1 MATLKA
7 VVRDGRAV
15 LVDDRVD
22 YPEGTELQLDV
33 RDPGDELDADE
44 LAEFEGAL
52 DAAQRGYAAT
62 WEGRVGRGRPEPAA
76 VSPVTVR
83 IVVLPTLTG

>member
-7 VVRDGRAV
+7 VVRGGRAV
-15 LVDDRVD
+15 LVEDRVD

-44 LAEFEGAL
+44 LAELDGAL
-52 DAAQRGYAAT
+52 QAGQREYAAT
-62 WEGRVGRGRPEPAA
+62 GKALSAED
-76 VSPVTVR
+76 
-83 IVVLPTLTG
+83 VLNRLRSAR